1 MHPFQAVLLVLVMGA
16 VICAVWMSVRSS
28 IEERRNSAKDENVR
42 TGPSRESEDCAH
54 AWRQWDS
61 GMCTTGYSSYG
72 GPDPQETWT
81 VEQCSLCG
89 ARRFSCTGSCDCL
102 SECAA
107 PYEG

>member
-1 MHPFQAVLLVLVMGA
+1 MHPFQVVLFVLVMG
-16 VICAVWMSVRSS
+16 VVVCSVWMSVRSS
-28 IEERRNSAKDENVR
+28 IEERNNKWKGNGPKTESAHDSKGCD
-42 TGPSRESEDCAH
+42 H

-61 GMCTTGYSSYG
+61 GTCATGYSSYG

-89 ARRFSCTGSCDCL
+89 ARRFSCTGTCDYI

>member
-1 MHPFQAVLLVLVMGA
+1 MHPFQVVLLVLVVGA
-16 VICAVWMSVRSS
+16 VICALWMSVRSS
-28 IEERRNSAKDENVR
+28 IEERHNRAKGENLR
-42 TGPSRESEDCAH
+42 TGPSRDSEDCTH

-61 GMCTTGYSSYG
+61 GTCMTGYSSYG

-81 VEQCSLCG
+81 VERCSLCG
-89 ARRFSCTGSCDCL
+89 ARRFSCTGACDCR